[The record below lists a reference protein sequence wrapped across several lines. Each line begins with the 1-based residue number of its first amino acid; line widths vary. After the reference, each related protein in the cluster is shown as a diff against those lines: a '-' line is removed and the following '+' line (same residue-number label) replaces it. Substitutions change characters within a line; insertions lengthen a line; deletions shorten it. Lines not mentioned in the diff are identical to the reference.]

1 VLLLWLLAPSAPVP
15 RADRVAWLD
24 GMRGIAAVQVVLLHY
39 ATAFLPGLGLHN
51 RLMMRHRWERIIADT
66 PL

>member
-1 VLLLWLLAPSAPVP
+1 
-15 RADRVAWLD
+15 
-24 GMRGIAAVQVVLLHY
+24 MRGIAAVQVVLLHY